1 MAVSSYANLFGT
13 TGAGRQGSKAGIG
26 TLFGQQA
33 APYGADDE
41 ERMRKQQQSQ
51 LTGQA
56 QQTGQAPAPQPTF
69 AEQQKMGRARPAPP
83 AATAQPA
90 MLQQLEGQLG
100 VGGPSGMAVLK
111 ALPATQPAP
120 GAPASATG
128 MGEMLPMKPPGAVP
142 AAAPAAAPAGA
153 PGAPTGAS
161 LAQTLQA
168 QLTSLLQPGGYTD
181 TEFERL
187 KAAQE
192 ANLRA
197 EYGAEQT
204 RLNEELARRG
214 LSASSIGAGRMGD
227 LAGQQARALATMQA
241 SLLGEQ
247 AKLRQQARETG
258 LATMSDLTRTMLTNE
273 QAQAETRLKE
283 QLGMSEIGGVMYR
296 RGPDGSLVP
305 MTDAE
310 GKQIETLAAREVAR
324 KYGIAEAE
332 VTGMF
337 GGRETLPARTQ
348 RQNMAIQLAQVLAGS
363 DDPEVL
369 KNILPYIYEAF
380 GITPPAEKGAE
391 DTATTTTTKTQ
402 TPIGPIT
409 STVPQVPA
417 APNIPGVPGGKPG
430 VPAPTREEIPPIG
443 DTGKGAPSKPRPRGL
458 SFDTPAPGPVAAP
471 AKPTMATGGTGGV
484 SQPVEFIPS
493 APQPVLYEGPATPA
507 LPTPTSAPTPAP
519 APRRTLEEVLTEI
532 LTPAPEL
539 YPAPVAMPAPLPSA
553 PERMPQAEPAV
564 APSPVALP
572 VPGPVVASVPRAVP
586 GALPEPTEQP
596 PRTPEPA
603 APDIVKK
610 LQEILPTGLEP
621 MAPMPEPILLPAEPV
636 MPAAPVQKPA
646 MTEATESAPTPEPM
660 YDLPMAP
667 YMPSLPEPIYIPEPA
682 YIPPP
687 MYTPEMP
694 PDAAPRDVLREL
706 ADVLQ
711 RQPAMPGPVYVPETF
726 ASPAPAP
733 VMPPEMLDELYR
745 MLGYGSVNT
754 NDYSQEMF

>member
-56 QQTGQAPAPQPTF
+56 QQAGQAPAPQPTF

-83 AATAQPA
+83 AAPAQPA

-380 GITPPAEKGAE
+380 GITAP
-391 DTATTTTTKTQ
+391 TASAAPSQ
-402 TPIGPIT
+402 TPAPAPTTPTTPAPTT
-409 STVPQVPA
+409 STVPQVPV
-417 APNIPGVPGGKPG
+417 APNVPGIPVVKPG

-458 SFDTPAPGPVAAP
+458 NFDIPAPGPVAAP

-572 VPGPVVASVPRAVP
+572 VPGPVVAPAPRAVP
-586 GALPEPTEQP
+586 GVLPEPTEQP

-603 APDIVKK
+603 APDIIKK

-636 MPAAPVQKPA
+636 
-646 MTEATESAPTPEPM
+646 
-660 YDLPMAP
+660 
-667 YMPSLPEPIYIPEPA
+667 YM
-682 YIPPP
+682 PPP
-687 MYTPEMP
+687 MYTPELP
-694 PDAAPRDVLREL
+694 SDAMPRDVLREL

-733 VMPPEMLDELYR
+733 VMSPEMLDELYR

>member
-1 MAVSSYANLFGT
+1 
-13 TGAGRQGSKAGIG
+13 
-26 TLFGQQA
+26 
-33 APYGADDE
+33 
-41 ERMRKQQQSQ
+41 
-51 LTGQA
+51 
-56 QQTGQAPAPQPTF
+56 
-69 AEQQKMGRARPAPP
+69 
-83 AATAQPA
+83 
-90 MLQQLEGQLG
+90 
-100 VGGPSGMAVLK
+100 
-111 ALPATQPAP
+111 
-120 GAPASATG
+120 
-128 MGEMLPMKPPGAVP
+128 
-142 AAAPAAAPAGA
+142 
-153 PGAPTGAS
+153 

-369 KNILPYIYEAF
+369 KNILPYIYEVF

-603 APDIVKK
+603 APDIIKK

-687 MYTPEMP
+687 MYPPELP
-694 PDAAPRDVLREL
+694 PDVAPRDVLREL